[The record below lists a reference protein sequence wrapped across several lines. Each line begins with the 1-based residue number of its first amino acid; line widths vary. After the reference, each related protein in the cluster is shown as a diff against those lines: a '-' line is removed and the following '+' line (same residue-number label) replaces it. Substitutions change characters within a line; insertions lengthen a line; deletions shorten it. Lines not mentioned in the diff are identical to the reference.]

1 MFLISKLNFCV
12 KSKLQELVT
21 LMSQKFTFSFC
32 INCSAMPMILLFL
45 VPRIVLTLLGG
56 VLNLK
61 AGFLNRIITTVSNFN
76 NALIDNLTG

>member
-1 MFLISKLNFCV
+1 MFSISKLNFCA
-12 KSKLQELVT
+12 KSKLEEQVT
-21 LMSQKFTFSFC
+21 LMPV
-32 INCSAMPMILLFL
+32 IILFL
-45 VPRIVLTLLGG
+45 VSRIVLTLLGG

>member
-1 MFLISKLNFCV
+1 MLLISKLNFCV
-12 KSKLQELVT
+12 ESKLEELVT
-21 LMSQKFTFSFC
+21 LMSQKFTL
-32 INCSAMPMILLFL
+32 NCSAMPIILLFL
-45 VPRIVLTLLGG
+45 VSRIVLTLLGG